1 MADNTFNFDLDAPAV
16 PTLTL
21 DPTPAEEEKAA
32 PAQQE
37 AAAPEQPQVNLTPE
51 EQAMVDQFAEK
62 IDITN
67 SQQVL
72 QYGSACQKKIG
83 DFSEAALS
91 KVATKDLGEVGDMIT
106 SLIGELKSFDAGEEE
121 KKGIL
126 GFFKKKG
133 DQLDAMKMKY
143 NKAETN
149 VEKIQ
154 SMLEGHQV
162 QLLKDIAMLDKMYDL
177 NMAYFKELSMYIL
190 AGKKKLADVR
200 ANELQQAMD
209 KAKVSGLPEDA
220 QAARDLADQCERFE
234 KKLYDLE
241 LTRNISLQMGPQ
253 IRLLQNNNTMMAE
266 KIQST
271 IVNTIPLWKNQM
283 VLALGLAH
291 SQQAMDKAKVSGLP
305 EDAQAA
311 RDLADQCERF
321 EKKLYDLELT
331 RNISLQMG
339 PQIRL
344 LQNNNTMMAEKIQST
359 IVNTIPLW
367 KNQMV
372 LALGLAHSQQ
382 AMQAERAVTDMTNDL
397 LKKNAEALKMGTI
410 ETAKESQRGVVDI
423 ETLQQTNKS
432 LIETLDELNKIQSEG
447 RAKRAAA
454 EQELNRIEDEL
465 KAKMMEIRS

>member
-1 MADNTFNFDLDAPAV
+1 MADNTLDFDLNAPAV
-16 PTLTL
+16 PSLTL
-21 DPTPAEEEKAA
+21 DPMEEEKAA
-32 PAQQE
+32 PAPAEEAPAQQ
-37 AAAPEQPQVNLTPE
+37 AAPEVKLSAE
-51 EQAMVDQFAEK
+51 EQAMVDAFAEK

-91 KVATKDLGEVGDMIT
+91 KVSTKDLGEVGDMIT
-106 SLIGELKSFDAGEEE
+106 DLVTELKNFDASEEE
-121 KKGIL
+121 KGFL
-126 GFFKKKG
+126 GFFKKKANQME
-133 DQLDAMKMKY
+133 QLKTRY

-149 VEKIQ
+149 VENIQ
-154 SMLEGHQV
+154 AMLENHQV
-162 QLLKDIAMLDKMYDL
+162 QLLKDIAMLDKMYEL

-190 AGKKKLADVR
+190 AGKKKLAEVR
-200 ANELQQAMD
+200 AGALQQAMD
-209 KAKVSGLPEDA
+209 KAKASGLPEDA

-291 SQQAMDKAKVSGLP
+291 SQQAM
-305 EDAQAA
+305 EAQ
-311 RDLADQCERF
+311 
-321 EKKLYDLELT
+321 
-331 RNISLQMG
+331 
-339 PQIRL
+339 
-344 LQNNNTMMAEKIQST
+344 
-359 IVNTIPLW
+359 
-367 KNQMV
+367 
-372 LALGLAHSQQ
+372 
-382 AMQAERAVTDMTNDL
+382 RAVTNMTNDL
-397 LKKNAEALKMGTI
+397 LKKNAEALKLGTL
-410 ETAKESQRGVVDI
+410 ETARETQRGVVDI

-447 RAKRAAA
+447 RAKRQAA
-454 EQELNRIEDEL
+454 EQELTRIEDEL
-465 KAKMMEIRS
+465 KQKMMEIRG

>member
-1 MADNTFNFDLDAPAV
+1 MSDLDFDLNAPAAPSLTLDAAPAA

-21 DPTPAEEEKAA
+21 DPEADAKVVEEAKKATPVTVEDT
-32 PAQQE
+32 P
-37 AAAPEQPQVNLTPE
+37 LSPE
-51 EQAMVDQFAEK
+51 EQKMVQDFAEK
-62 IDITN
+62 IDLTN
-67 SQQVL
+67 SQMIL
-72 QYGSACQKKIG
+72 QYGAASQKKLS
-83 DFSEAALS
+83 DFSDSALS
-91 KVATKDLGEVGDMIT
+91 RVRTKDMGETGELIT
-106 SLIGELKSFDAGEEE
+106 QLIGELKGFDATAENQ
-121 KKGIL
+121 KGFL
-126 GFFKKKG
+126 GFFKKKSNE
-133 DQLDAMKMKY
+133 LEALKVKY
-143 NKAETN
+143 DKADVN
-149 VEKIQ
+149 VERIKAQ
-154 SMLEGHQV
+154 LEDHQV
-162 QLLKDIAMLDKMYDL
+162 TLMKDIAMLDKMYQL
-177 NMAYFKELSMYIL
+177 NLVYFKELSMYIL
-190 AGKKKLADVR
+190 AGRKKLQQVR
-200 ANELQQAMD
+200 ENDLAAAEA
-209 KAKVSGLPEDA
+209 KAKA
-220 QAARDLADQCERFE
+220 
-234 KKLYDLE
+234 
-241 LTRNISLQMGPQ
+241 
-253 IRLLQNNNTMMAE
+253 
-266 KIQST
+266 
-271 IVNTIPLWKNQM
+271 
-283 VLALGLAH
+283 
-291 SQQAMDKAKVSGLP
+291 SGLP